1 MESASIPPIASKP
14 TDAGAPA
21 AAGGARPGR
30 ERDILRELGELVVFS
45 FEALRALPRST
56 RYLSEALRLNAII
69 TRRTTLLLFTMTAFI
84 GVAAANFAFFFLRSI
99 GASDF
104 TGVVPGVLDTRQ
116 IAPQMFAYVFAGSVC
131 CGIAAELGAA
141 RIQQEIAAYEAEG
154 VDPMAI
160 LIGTRVIAVLM
171 YVPLATFVS
180 VFGCFAGGF
189 AVIVGL
195 YHGNA
200 GAQYLSEF
208 FSVVPIRGLL
218 FCMLTIGAVTLQC
231 VLVSCFYGMRVS
243 GGPDAVGGAVARSL
257 AVNLVL
263 LHVVVTVGAIF
274 FYGGSIGLPIGG

>member
-1 MESASIPPIASKP
+1 M
-14 TDAGAPA
+14 
-21 AAGGARPGR
+21 
-30 ERDILRELGELVVFS
+30 VVFS
-45 FEALRALPRST
+45 LEALRALPRST
-56 RYLSEALRLNAII
+56 RYLSEALRLNAVI
-69 TRRTTLLLFTMTAFI
+69 TRRTTLLLFAMTAFI
-84 GVAAANFAFFFLRSI
+84 GIAAANFAFFFLRSI

-160 LIGTRVIAVLM
+160 LIGTRLLAVLM

-180 VFGCFAGGF
+180 ILGCFAGGF
-189 AVIVGL
+189 AVVVEL
-195 YHGNA
+195 YGGNA
-200 GAQYLSEF
+200 PAQYLTEF
-208 FSVVPIRGLL
+208 FSVVPMTGLL
-218 FCMLTIGAVTLQC
+218 YCMLTIGAVTVQC
-231 VLVSCFYGMRVS
+231 VLVSCYYGMRIS

-263 LHVVVTVGAIF
+263 LHVVVTVCAIF
-274 FYGGSIGLPIGG
+274 FYGGSLGLPIGG

>member
-1 MESASIPPIASKP
+1 
-14 TDAGAPA
+14 
-21 AAGGARPGR
+21 
-30 ERDILRELGELVVFS
+30 VVS
-45 FEALRALPRST
+45 FDALRAVPRST
-56 RYLSEALRLNAII
+56 RYLSEALRLNAVI

-141 RIQQEIAAYEAEG
+141 KIQQEIAAYEAEG

-160 LIGTRVIAVLM
+160 LVGTRVIAVLM

-180 VFGCFAGGF
+180 IFGCFAGGF

-195 YHGNA
+195 YHGNSP
-200 GAQYLSEF
+200 AQYLTEF

-231 VLVSCFYGMRVS
+231 VLVSCYYGMRVS

-274 FYGGSIGLPIGG
+274 LYGGSIGLPIGG

>member
-1 MESASIPPIASKP
+1 LESASIQTIEQPPPAR
-14 TDAGAPA
+14 GQAPA
-21 AAGGARPGR
+21 SGGRQ
-30 ERDILRELGELVVFS
+30 ERDLLRELGELVVFS

-56 RYLSEALRLNAII
+56 RYLSEALRLNAVI
-69 TRRTTLLLFTMTAFI
+69 TRRTTVLLFTMTAFI
-84 GVAAANFAFFFLRSI
+84 GIAAANFAFFFLRSI
-99 GASDF
+99 GAGDF

-160 LIGTRVIAVLM
+160 LIGTRVLAVLM
-171 YVPLATFVS
+171 YVPLATLVS
-180 VFGCFAGGF
+180 IFGCFVGGF

-195 YHGNA
+195 YHGNTP
-200 GAQYLSEF
+200 AQYLTEF
-208 FSVVPIRGLL
+208 FSVVPIKGLF
-218 FCMLTIGAVTLQC
+218 FCMLTIAAVTVQC
-231 VLVSCFYGMRVS
+231 VLVACYYGMRVT

>member
-1 MESASIPPIASKP
+1 MESASIPA
-14 TDAGAPA
+14 TDPAPA
-21 AAGGARPGR
+21 AARKRAD
-30 ERDILRELGELVVFS
+30 RDILRELGELVVFS
-45 FEALRALPRST
+45 FDALRALPRST
-56 RYLSEALRLNAII
+56 RYLSEALRLNAVI
-69 TRRTTLLLFTMTAFI
+69 TRRTTLLLFTMTGFI

-104 TGVVPGVLDTRQ
+104 TGIVPGVLDTRQ

-141 RIQQEIAAYEAEG
+141 KIQQEIAAYEAEG

-160 LIGTRVIAVLM
+160 LIGTRVIAVLL

-180 VFGCFAGGF
+180 IFGCFAGGF

-195 YHGNA
+195 YHGNTP
-200 GAQYLSEF
+200 AQYLTEF
-208 FSVVPIRGLL
+208 FSVVPVTGLL
-218 FCMLTIGAVTLQC
+218 FCMLTIAAVTLQC
-231 VLVSCFYGMRVS
+231 VLVSCYYGMRVT

-274 FYGGSIGLPIGG
+274 LYGGNLGLPIGG

>member
-1 MESASIPPIASKP
+1 M
-14 TDAGAPA
+14 
-21 AAGGARPGR
+21 
-30 ERDILRELGELVVFS
+30 LRELGELVVFS

-56 RYLSEALRLNAII
+56 RYLSEALRLNAVI

-84 GVAAANFAFFFLRSI
+84 GTAAGNFAFFFLRSI

-104 TGVVPGVLDTRQ
+104 TGAVPGVLDTRQ

-200 GAQYLSEF
+200 PAQYLTEF
-208 FSVVPIRGLL
+208 FSVIPISGLL

-231 VLVSCFYGMRVS
+231 VLVSCYYGMRVS

-274 FYGGSIGLPIGG
+274 FYGGSVGLPIGG

>member
-1 MESASIPPIASKP
+1 MESASIPSIEPKTAGPGQDGASA
-14 TDAGAPA
+14 TS
-21 AAGGARPGR
+21 GARA

-56 RYLSEALRLNAII
+56 RYLSEALRLNAVI
-69 TRRTTLLLFTMTAFI
+69 TRRTTLLLFAMTGFI
-84 GVAAANFAFFFLRSI
+84 GVAAANFGFFFLRSI

-180 VFGCFAGGF
+180 IFGCFAGGF
-189 AVIVGL
+189 AIVVGL
-195 YHGNA
+195 YHGNTA
-200 GAQYLSEF
+200 AQYLTEF
-208 FSVVPIRGLL
+208 FSVVPMRGLL
-218 FCMLTIGAVTLQC
+218 FCMLTIGAVALQC
-231 VLVSCFYGMRVS
+231 VLVSCYYGMRVT

-263 LHVVVTVGAIF
+263 LHVVVTAGAIF